1 MLRGCWC
8 AMRCGRWISARP
20 SAWSASIS
28 CRLGLADLEEIVPQ
42 SPDLILIPK
51 VETPEQ
57 VSDVVRSCRFDCE
70 AKRSIAR
77 PIWLMP
83 ILESALG
90 IENAFA
96 IAKASDR
103 IAAITIGLE
112 DYTADLGVAKTPEG
126 TESLYARQRVVN
138 AAHAAHVQ
146 AIDSVYG
153 DVADSE
159 GLLRWG
165 EASRAMGFEGMGCIH
180 PIQIEIIHRAFAP
193 TVSELEKALKIV
205 AAYEDAQARGLGVV
219 SLGSKMIDAPV
230 VQRALKLVARARQ
243 MGIDRRASR
252 RRRTIMSAGVATGLI
267 TNAIGRRVPT
277 MVNGRE
283 QTPYAG
289 VDGHRPT
296 GCKAGPP
303 IRSNSDYPT
312 NGDKRVPD
320 LETAL
325 RLCGLRDGMTI
336 SSHHHLRNGDR
347 VALTALQTAARMGA
361 KDLVWFPSASFPCHE
376 PVIDLMKSGAVHH
389 IEGSMNGPLGDYCS
403 HGHMRGLGV
412 LRSHG
417 GRWQAVQDG
426 EVHID
431 IAVIAAPTADF
442 FGNADGSHGK
452 SACGSLGFALAD
464 SIYADRVIVVTDN
477 LVPFPCVPWQ
487 IQGNN
492 VDYVV
497 EVDSIGDPSKIVS
510 GTTQITRS
518 PDRLRISELVARF
531 LRDSGIMRDGFSF
544 QAGAGGIALAFVDY
558 LARMMKAANVK
569 ASFVR
574 GGSTKYLVDLL
585 NEGLIGYI
593 LDGQTFD
600 LDAVRSI
607 ASDPRHVPTSPF
619 TSYNFHGKGN
629 FASMVDAAVLGATEV
644 DVNFNANV
652 VTHSDGRLLHGI
664 GGWQNCL
671 FAGCTILAVPSFR
684 DRIPVIV
691 DEVTTVTG
699 PGELID
705 VIATERG
712 IAINP
717 KRQDLLD
724 AVKGKG
730 LPIRPIEEIK
740 AEVEKICGGKPAK
753 PRLLD
758 QSGRGGEVGG
768 WNGARYRLAGGG

>member
-1 MLRGCWC
+1 MT
-8 AMRCGRWISARP
+8 
-20 SAWSASIS
+20 AS
-28 CRLGLADLEEIVPQ
+28 
-42 SPDLILIPK
+42 
-51 VETPEQ
+51 
-57 VSDVVRSCRFDCE
+57 VVTSSLV
-70 AKRSIAR
+70 AN
-77 PIWLMP
+77 
-83 ILESALG
+83 ALG
-90 IENAFA
+90 R
-96 IAKASDR
+96 K
-103 IAAITIGLE
+103 
-112 DYTADLGVAKTPEG
+112 
-126 TESLYARQRVVN
+126 
-138 AAHAAHVQ
+138 
-146 AIDSVYG
+146 
-153 DVADSE
+153 
-159 GLLRWG
+159 
-165 EASRAMGFEGMGCIH
+165 
-180 PIQIEIIHRAFAP
+180 
-193 TVSELEKALKIV
+193 
-205 AAYEDAQARGLGVV
+205 
-219 SLGSKMIDAPV
+219 
-230 VQRALKLVARARQ
+230 
-243 MGIDRRASR
+243 
-252 RRRTIMSAGVATGLI
+252 
-267 TNAIGRRVPT
+267 VP
-277 MVNGRE
+277 MLVNGRE
-283 QTPYAG
+283 QAPYQG
-289 VDGHRPT
+289 VDGRRPA
-296 GCKAGPP
+296 GHKAAPP
-303 IRSNSDYPT
+303 IRSNSDYPAS
-312 NGDKRVPD
+312 GDKRVPD

-347 VALTALQTAARMGA
+347 VALTVLQTAARMGA

-376 PVIDLMKSGAVHH
+376 PVIELMKSGAVHH

-464 SIYADRVIVVTDN
+464 SVYADRVIVVTDN
-477 LVPFPCVPWQ
+477 LVAFPCVPWQ

-497 EVDSIGDPSKIVS
+497 VVDSIGDPEKIVS
-510 GTTQITRS
+510 GTTEITRS

-531 LRDSGIMRDGFSF
+531 LRDSGIMHSGFSF
-544 QAGAGGIALAFVDY
+544 QAGAGGIALAFVDC
-558 LARMMKAANVK
+558 LARMMKEAKVK

-574 GGSTKYLVDLL
+574 GGSTKYLVELL

-607 ASDPRHVPTSPF
+607 ASDPRHVATSPF

-644 DVNFNANV
+644 DTSFNANV

-671 FAGCTILAVPSFR
+671 FAGCSILAVPSFR

-691 DEVTTVTG
+691 DKVTTVTG

-712 IAINP
+712 IALNP
-717 KRQDLLD
+717 RRQDLFA

-730 LPIRPIEEIK
+730 LPIRSLEEIK

-753 PRLLD
+753 PRLLERPVAVVKWVD
-758 QSGRGGEVGG
+758 GTVLDTVWQVVDDNPYAMKVSGGE
-768 WNGARYRLAGGG
+768 